1 MIRNARYKHKG
12 FLPELLV
19 IPDGA
24 LKGYVSVNPR
34 WAGFKA
40 DDYINAS
47 ASVITKDFEKY
58 ENHISVNDG
67 DFDLS
72 DFEVVRSQF
81 VTSTKK
87 VTLTFSPN
95 KITFSSES
103 LKKLDSLFIE
113 MLVQP
118 DSFLFVVRP
127 TTPDNR
133 NAVQWAKMKNEKKY
147 TRPIAG
153 SAFLPNLYAL
163 FGWDIQCKYRISG
176 VKRKK
181 GNEEILIF
189 NLQEMEILIPN
200 STFEDSDPDSDIA
213 TPVFDDDIAP
223 LSANNNFVAYP
234 EEWSDNF
241 GSKYYQQNS
250 TAEIFPFDESS
261 EWNTQISA
269 TSYDPEPLSLSS
281 PSEIAHGIKSIIK
294 DIKQEVYNE

>member
-1 MIRNARYKHKG
+1 
-12 FLPELLV
+12 
-19 IPDGA
+19 
-24 LKGYVSVNPR
+24 
-34 WAGFKA
+34 
-40 DDYINAS
+40 
-47 ASVITKDFEKY
+47 
-58 ENHISVNDG
+58 
-67 DFDLS
+67 
-72 DFEVVRSQF
+72 
-81 VTSTKK
+81 
-87 VTLTFSPN
+87 
-95 KITFSSES
+95 
-103 LKKLDSLFIE
+103 
-113 MLVQP
+113 
-118 DSFLFVVRP
+118 
-127 TTPDNR
+127 
-133 NAVQWAKMKNEKKY
+133 MKNEKKY

-200 STFEDSDPDSDIA
+200 STLEESETDSD
-213 TPVFDDDIAP
+213 TTVPVFDDDIAP

-250 TAEIFPFDESS
+250 TAEIIPFKEAS

-269 TSYDPEPLSLSS
+269 TTYVPEPLSLTS